1 MTVKDTY
8 FCTFH
13 KFRPTVNRIEIIST
27 SLNPRLGKLRK
38 LFQQLHSEKK
48 KLIYSLRRNNL
59 VESDDV
65 KAMKINM
72 PQES

>member
-1 MTVKDTY
+1 M
-8 FCTFH
+8 
-13 KFRPTVNRIEIIST
+13 
-27 SLNPRLGKLRK
+27 
-38 LFQQLHSEKK
+38 KK

>member
-13 KFRPTVNRIEIIST
+13 KFRSTVNRIEIIST

-38 LFQQLHSEKK
+38 LFQQLNSEKK
-48 KLIYSLRRNNL
+48 NLFTLRRNNL

>member
-8 FCTFH
+8 FCKFH
-13 KFRPTVNRIEIIST
+13 KFRSTVNRIEIIST
-27 SLNPRLGKLRK
+27 FLNPRLGKLRK
-38 LFQQLHSEKK
+38 LFQQLNSEK
-48 KLIYSLRRNNL
+48 KLIYSLLRNNL